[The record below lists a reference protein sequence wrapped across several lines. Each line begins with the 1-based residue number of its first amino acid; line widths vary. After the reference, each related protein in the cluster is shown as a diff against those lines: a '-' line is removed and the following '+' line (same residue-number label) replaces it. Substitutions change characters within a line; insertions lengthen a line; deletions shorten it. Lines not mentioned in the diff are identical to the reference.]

1 MKTTSPIL
9 SRLRRLCAVA
19 LTLAT
24 LAVLAPRAEAQDG
37 LRYSNA
43 TGTSYAAGTNKV
55 MALTTNVFFPIDV
68 PPSAE
73 AIILS
78 VDYKFLNAPGAGD
91 ATSLRLDLFRGI
103 DSGRYESNIWQSIT
117 IPGNSTTAVSTNFS
131 LTVGAVAYLR
141 GRLVNLSTNAHG
153 TNVLVEYAFKHL
165 RL

>member
-1 MKTTSPIL
+1 MKPTAIL
-9 SRLRRLCAVA
+9 RRLYRLCAVG
-19 LTLAT
+19 LTVAT
-24 LAVLAPRAEAQDG
+24 ISAIAPRAAGQE

-43 TGTSYAAGTNKV
+43 QATSYTAGTNKV
-55 MALTTNVFFPIDV
+55 MALTTNAFFPIDV

-73 AIILS
+73 AIMIS

-91 ATSLRLDLFRGI
+91 ATSLRMDLFRGI

-141 GRLVNLSTNAHG
+141 GRLCNLSTNAHG
-153 TNVLVEYAFKHL
+153 TNVLVEYGFKFS
-165 RL
+165 RR